1 MKPTEK
7 DIALLERY
15 FDAELNEEE
24 TKYFASRVEQDE
36 DFNALVKREKVIIGA
51 IRNQGLLD
59 NLAYLK
65 SIEEKIEGD
74 HAIPFYANFK
84 TWHYYSAAAVIVLL
98 IAVKF
103 LFPSQQQTSEQLF
116 TSYFKAYP
124 NMFEPT
130 LRGTN
135 EITNRTEA
143 FQAYEHGDYQ
153 KASLLFSELL
163 KENREPGMLLLLS
176 NANLMLGQVS
186 EAQKNLVTLIEESDE
201 LDIQAKWYLS
211 LSYLKSGDKENARK
225 MLKELGE
232 TEISYASKAKELLE
246 KVD

>member
-1 MKPTEK
+1 MEPTEK

-24 TKYFASRVEQDE
+24 KNYFASRVEHDK
-36 DFNALVKREKVIIGA
+36 DFNALVHREKIIIGA

-65 SIEEKIEGD
+65 SIEEKIEGN
-74 HAIPFYANFK
+74 HSIPFSSNFK

-98 IAVKF
+98 IGVKF
-103 LFPSQQQTSEQLF
+103 LFPIQQQSSEELF

-124 NMFEPT
+124 NMFEPI
-130 LRGTN
+130 LRGTDVA
-135 EITNRTEA
+135 TQRTEA
-143 FQAYEHGDYQ
+143 FQAYEQGNYE
-153 KASLLFSELL
+153 KASLLFTELL
-163 KENREPGMLLLLS
+163 KEDKEPGILLLLS
-176 NANLMLGQVS
+176 NSNLMRGQVA

-211 LSYLKSGDKENARK
+211 LAYLKSGDKEKARK
-225 MLKELGE
+225 ILRELGG

>member
-15 FDAELNEEE
+15 FDAELNDEEK
-24 TKYFASRVEQDE
+24 KYFASRVEQDK
-36 DFNALVKREKVIIGA
+36 DFSALVQREKIIIGA

-59 NLAYLK
+59 NLSYLK
-65 SIEEKIEGD
+65 SIEEKIEGN
-74 HAIPFYANFK
+74 HSIPFHSNLK

-103 LFPSQQQTSEQLF
+103 LLPSQQETPEQLF

-124 NMFEPT
+124 NVFEPT
-130 LRGTN
+130 VRGTDLA
-135 EITNRTEA
+135 TKRTEA
-143 FQAYEHGDYQ
+143 FQAYEQGDYQ
-153 KASLLFSELL
+153 KASDLFTTLLNEKRESEVLFLL
-163 KENREPGMLLLLS
+163 GNT
-176 NANLMLGQVS
+176 NLMLGRVE
-186 EAQKNLVTLIEESDE
+186 EAQKNFVTLIEEFDD
-201 LDIQAKWYLS
+201 LDLLAKWYLS
-211 LSYLKSGDKENARK
+211 LSYLKSGDKDNARK
-225 MLKELGE
+225 ILRELGE

>member
-7 DIALLERY
+7 DITLLERY
-15 FDAELNEEE
+15 FDAELNEAEMKE
-24 TKYFASRVEQDE
+24 FTSRVELDK

-65 SIEEKIEGD
+65 TIEEKIEGD
-74 HAIPFYANFK
+74 QAIDHRFNFK

-98 IAVKF
+98 IVVK
-103 LFPSQQQTSEQLF
+103 LLLPSEQQTSQELF

-130 LRGTN
+130 LRGTQ
-135 EITNRTEA
+135 ETTKRTEA
-143 FQAYEHGDYQ
+143 FQAYEQGDYK
-153 KASLLFSELL
+153 KASLLFTEFL
-163 KENREPGMLLLLS
+163 KEKQEPGMLLLLGNS
-176 NANLMLGQVS
+176 NLMLGQVS
-186 EAQKNLVTLIEESDE
+186 EAQKNLVTLIEQSDE

-211 LSYLKSGDKENARK
+211 LSYLKSGDKERARK
-225 MLKELGE
+225 ILKELGG

>member
-24 TKYFASRVEQDE
+24 QKNFASRVEQDK
-36 DFNALVKREKVIIGA
+36 DFNALVQREKVIIGA

-65 SIEEKIEGD
+65 SIEEKIEGN
-74 HAIPFYANFK
+74 HSIPLSSNFK

-103 LFPSQQQTSEQLF
+103 LLPSSQQTSQELF

-130 LRGTN
+130 VRGAN
-135 EITNRTEA
+135 EVTKRTEA
-143 FQAYEHGDYQ
+143 FQAYEQGNYK
-153 KASLLFSELL
+153 KASLLFTELL
-163 KENREPGMLLLLS
+163 KENQEPGVLLLLG
-176 NANLMLGQVS
+176 NANLMLGQVA
-186 EAQKNLVTLIEESDE
+186 EAQKNLVTLIEESDD

-211 LSYLKSGDKENARK
+211 LAYLKSGDKEKARK
-225 MLKELGE
+225 ILRELGG